1 MVKTVNDEQIAKNI
15 IPTIIVNLSNDSYEE
30 KIAEDI
36 LSNLKKN
43 FVKNKENFSI
53 SHKILDF
60 MTKREELEKAFNNFK
75 SNNLKDTELLDS
87 LISNASVLKDNGAYL
102 LKEEISKEEYDRINF
117 NIMYVE
123 EIEEKMKKYRFILDE
138 SLGDFSRKF

>member
-1 MVKTVNDEQIAKNI
+1 MNKLL
-15 IPTIIVNLSNDSYEE
+15 VNLSNDSYEE

-87 LISNASVLKDNGAYL
+87 
-102 LKEEISKEEYDRINF
+102 
-117 NIMYVE
+117 
-123 EIEEKMKKYRFILDE
+123 
-138 SLGDFSRKF
+138 

>member
-1 MVKTVNDEQIAKNI
+1 M
-15 IPTIIVNLSNDSYEE
+15 
-30 KIAEDI
+30 
-36 LSNLKKN
+36 
-43 FVKNKENFSI
+43 KNKENFSI

-102 LKEEISKEEYDRINF
+102 LKEDISKEEYDRINL